1 MTIDTATNAL
11 MQQIQ
16 TPTLTSISKT
26 ISFITDPIVLL
37 IAALIIASYLY
48 TKKQNKKATIFAIT
62 IIITAILIK
71 LSKAIF
77 QRARPTNALVQELTQ
92 SFPSGHATMAVVF
105 FGLIAYLFAK
115 KKYKPATAATTL
127 IILII
132 AFTRIYLNV
141 HWLTDVIAG
150 LTLGTAILII
160 SILTLKQ
167 PS

>member
-16 TPTLTSISKT
+16 NPFLTSISKL
-26 ISFITDPIVLL
+26 IAFITDPIVLL

-48 TKKQNKKATIFAIT
+48 TKKQNKKATIFASA

-77 QRARPTNALVQELTQ
+77 QRARPANALVQELTQ
-92 SFPSGHATMAVVF
+92 SFPSGHATMAVIF
-105 FGLIAYLFAK
+105 FGLVAYMFAR
-115 KKYKPATAATTL
+115 KKYKPATVITTL

-141 HWLTDVIAG
+141 HWLTDIIAG
-150 LTLGTAILII
+150 LALGTAILIL
-160 SILTLKQ
+160 SILALKK
-167 PS
+167 S